1 MNALA
6 AISPWFVAEP
16 RPKAYIVPT
25 KHLAPAKGLTP
36 AKRVVLEPTPLRDTI
51 RELRLALSVLTV
63 AVAALRKQNADNDA
77 DVAEVLERYAS
88 DRLDM
93 QIEKLRA
100 LLDAD

>member
-6 AISPWFVAEP
+6 ALSPWHVAEP
-16 RPKAYIVPT
+16 RAKAYIVP
-25 KHLAPAKGLTP
+25 
-36 AKRVVLEPTPLRDTI
+36 AKRIALEPAPLRETI

-63 AVAALRKQNADNDA
+63 SVAALRRQNADNDA

-100 LLDAD
+100 LLGGN